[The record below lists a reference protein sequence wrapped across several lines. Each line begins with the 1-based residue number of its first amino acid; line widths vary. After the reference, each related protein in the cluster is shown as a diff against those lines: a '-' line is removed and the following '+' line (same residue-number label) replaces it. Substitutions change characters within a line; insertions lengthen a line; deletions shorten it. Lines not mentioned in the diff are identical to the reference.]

1 MSTIQ
6 IEIQGST
13 VPFFKEVI
21 DTITYY
27 TFDTSATPPP
37 EPMINAMLGL
47 QLLDANSKLI
57 MINHKSPGGLFPK
70 IEAEFDYEVTDLD
83 DGRVQVIFSK
93 KQNAASTTDFSQNSC
108 KG

>member
-1 MSTIQ
+1 MSKV
-6 IEIQGST
+6 EIKMEGAT
-13 VPFFKEVI
+13 VPFLKEVV
-21 DTITYY
+21 DAITYY

-47 QLLDANSKLI
+47 QLLDTNSKLI

-70 IEAEFDYEVTDLD
+70 IEAEFDYEVTDLE
-83 DGRVQVIFSK
+83 DGRVQVIFSI